1 MEAQVGALTAPAP
14 GGFDKASDTDASI
27 GPLCRRR
34 LPPGLKAVPVGHFKR
49 LVHNRCEIAAV
60 VDLTQRGRVGH
71 GLRWNQIAP
80 PKRRTVEAAFTGRFL
95 QQALYSQRRLR
106 PARTPVCTSRRRGG

>member
-27 GPLCRRR
+27 GPPCRRR

-49 LVHNRCEIAAV
+49 LVNNRCEIAAV
-60 VDLTQRGRVGH
+60 VDLRSEEHTSELQSLMRTSYDVFCLKQENKKQETDKTLSTQQPLIYTIR
-71 GLRWNQIAP
+71 
-80 PKRRTVEAAFTGRFL
+80 
-95 QQALYSQRRLR
+95 LYH
-106 PARTPVCTSRRRGG
+106 